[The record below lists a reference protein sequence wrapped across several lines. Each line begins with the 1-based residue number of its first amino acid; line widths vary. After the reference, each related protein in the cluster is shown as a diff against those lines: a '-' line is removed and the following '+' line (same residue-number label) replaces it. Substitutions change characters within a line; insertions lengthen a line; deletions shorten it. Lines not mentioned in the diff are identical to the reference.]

1 MLDLVFTALALLSVT
16 FIVKKVLRWRQLR
29 QFSISNGCQAAR
41 SEHPYDVLGFIN
53 IYQSVYHLLKS
64 TALKNMVNLFDKYGQ
79 TFASRI
85 LTQTVF
91 LTCEPRNLKHVLVT
105 RFADYDS
112 APARIHLFKD
122 ITAHGIFAVDGQ
134 AWRSARDVY
143 RDEFSHTRSILDLQ
157 RQERHVQN
165 LLPHVPSGTPF
176 DIQPLFKKLML
187 DMTTAFAFG
196 ESADMLSPTQSEKKR
211 EFTNALLYVKET
223 MARDGFMGPLYVI
236 LSHKKFHKDIHT
248 VHEYV
253 EGLIRN
259 ALEKKQQQPQTKE
272 TGDDTDSEGY
282 NMLQALTG
290 YTSDVV
296 ALRDALVT
304 VLIAGIDSVASL
316 LSTTFF
322 LLARD
327 ERVFRKLRKSIVDSI
342 GHREPTYDDIKSNLY
357 LRYVFNEG
365 K

>member
-1 MLDLVFTALALLSVT
+1 MT
-16 FIVKKVLRWRQLR
+16 
-29 QFSISNGCQAAR
+29 
-41 SEHPYDVLGFIN
+41 
-53 IYQSVYHLLKS
+53 
-64 TALKNMVNLFDKYGQ
+64 NLFDQYGQ

-91 LTCEPRNLKHVLVT
+91 LTCEPRNLKHVLVI
-105 RFADYDS
+105 RFVDYDS

-122 ITAHGIFAVDGQ
+122 ITEHGIFAVDGQ

-143 RDEFSHTRSILDLQ
+143 RDEFSHTRSILDLR
-157 RQERHVQN
+157 RQEYHVQN
-165 LLPHVPSGTPF
+165 FLRHLPSGSSF

-196 ESADMLSPTQSEKKR
+196 ESTDMLSPNQSKEKR
-211 EFTNALLYVKET
+211 ELTNALVDVKEV
-223 MARDGFMGPLYVI
+223 MARDGFMGPLYVL
-236 LSHKKFHKDIHT
+236 LSHKKFHKDVHT
-248 VHEYV
+248 VHEFV
-253 EGLIRN
+253 EGLIRK
-259 ALEKKQQQPQTKE
+259 ALEKKQQQPQTKQ
-272 TGDDTDSEGY
+272 TGDDTDLEGY
-282 NMLQALTG
+282 NMLRALTR

-304 VLIAGIDSVASL
+304 ILIAGIDSVASL
-316 LSTTFF
+316 LATTFF

-327 ERVFRKLRKSIVDSI
+327 ERVFHNLRKSILDSI

-365 K
+365 Q